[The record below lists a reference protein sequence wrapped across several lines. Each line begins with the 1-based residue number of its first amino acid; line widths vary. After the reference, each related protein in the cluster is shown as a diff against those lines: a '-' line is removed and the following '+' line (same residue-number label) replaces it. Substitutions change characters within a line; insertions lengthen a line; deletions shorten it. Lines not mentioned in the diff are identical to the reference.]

1 MTNIVLALDS
11 GSIDLIGPL
20 LKSIKN
26 NVKDYN
32 IIIITDNEITVDGC
46 TVIVKDAP
54 WKSKYARITGHTYY
68 RLFLDEWLDVD
79 KCIYLD
85 FDTLVLDDISNILD
99 GDDWMLKASG
109 VEDKYFNAG
118 VLAFNFTPECRSLMS
133 KCREMI
139 NSTDYDDQQ
148 ILNTV
153 FKGNFLNIGIEYNIS
168 ANRSEEIACN
178 PKILHFIGLNKPWH
192 VSPYYKYYLQYK
204 DE

>member
-11 GSIDLIGPL
+11 GSICKIGPL
-20 LKSIKN
+20 IKSIKK
-26 NVKDYN
+26 NVLNYKLF
-32 IIIITDNEITVDGC
+32 IITDRKVDMDDC

-54 WKSKYARITGHTYY
+54 WISKYSRITGHTYY

-85 FDTLVLDDISNILD
+85 FDTIVLSDISDMLD

-139 NSTDYDDQQ
+139 SNTDYDDQQ

-153 FKGNFLNIGIEYNIS
+153 FKGNFLNIGTEYNIS
-168 ANRSEEIACN
+168 ANRGEETACD